1 MMSEILTPS
10 GTTEVEKLIID
21 THILIWYTEG
31 TNLSEAQIQLIDHM
45 REKASLYISA
55 ISIWEIALL
64 VSRDRI
70 ALSISLDEW
79 IKKITSIQGLNVMD
93 LSVPIL
99 TQSCILPN
107 YEYKDPADRM
117 IIASA
122 RSMNAILMTLDQ
134 KIIDY
139 ADKGYLKIYK

>member
-1 MMSEILTPS
+1 MSNELTPNN
-10 GTTEVEKLIID
+10 TTEVDKLILD
-21 THILIWYTEG
+21 THILIWYVEG
-31 TNLSEAQIQLIDHM
+31 INLSESQVALIDQR

-64 VSRDRI
+64 VSRERI
-70 ALSISLDEW
+70 ALSIDLDQW
-79 IKKITSIQGLNVMD
+79 IQRTTSIIGLNLID
-93 LSVPIL
+93 LSISIL
-99 TQSCILPN
+99 TQSCTLSN
-107 YEYKDPADRM
+107 YEHKDPADRM

-122 RSMNAILMTLDQ
+122 RSINAHLMTYDQ